1 MKPFVCRG
9 ERLIVL
15 AAPRDKG
22 EGRIAPKCARL
33 LSGAR
38 PSVRAE
44 AIQPLRRQGRMR
56 AVAREVKEGPAMVH
70 QPVRDTA
77 GG

>member
-1 MKPFVCRG
+1 M
-9 ERLIVL
+9 
-15 AAPRDKG
+15 
-22 EGRIAPKCARL
+22 APKCARL